1 METPKKRGESEGPY
15 PPTALSL
22 PVDPE
27 RNFGT
32 FRYERAAHQNV
43 TPLPQRTKGG
53 ERKVRS
59 RKEFASNLSF
69 LSRERSGGL
78 APSTP
83 SKPIPFPP
91 SSPPF
96 PKKPKS
102 NSRSLRGPRS
112 SLGTVQINRHTGGK
126 WPGRLRALGSAAPS

>member
-1 METPKKRGESEGPY
+1 METPKKRRSSEGSY

-69 LSRERSGGL
+69 LNRERSGGL
-78 APSTP
+78 APSTQ
-83 SKPIPFPP
+83 SKPIRFARSGPP
-91 SSPPF
+91 ISE
-96 PKKPKS
+96 KA
-102 NSRSLRGPRS
+102 R
-112 SLGTVQINRHTGGK
+112 I
-126 WPGRLRALGSAAPS
+126 

>member
-1 METPKKRGESEGPY
+1 METQKKRRSSEGSY
-15 PPTALSL
+15 PPTAITL

-53 ERKVRS
+53 ERKGRS
-59 RKEFASNLSF
+59 RKEFASNLCF

-78 APSTP
+78 GPSKP
-83 SKPIPFPP
+83 SKPIRFARSGPRFR
-91 SSPPF
+91 
-96 PKKPKS
+96 KKPEP
-102 NSRSLRGPRS
+102 NFCSLRGPR
-112 SLGTVQINRHTGGK
+112 
-126 WPGRLRALGSAAPS
+126 

>member
-1 METPKKRGESEGPY
+1 METPKKRRSSEGSY

-53 ERKVRS
+53 GKKGALAQRIRIQPVFPQPGKKRRIGAEYAIETDPLRPKRS
-59 RKEFASNLSF
+59 
-69 LSRERSGGL
+69 
-78 APSTP
+78 
-83 SKPIPFPP
+83 PI
-91 SSPPF
+91 SE
-96 PKKPKS
+96 KA
-102 NSRSLRGPRS
+102 R
-112 SLGTVQINRHTGGK
+112 I
-126 WPGRLRALGSAAPS
+126 

>member
-1 METPKKRGESEGPY
+1 METSKNRRSSEGSS

-53 ERKVRS
+53 GKKGRPPQ
-59 RKEFASNLSF
+59 EFAANLWF
-69 LSRERSGGL
+69 LTRERSGRIGPRRPSAPRRHRRRGSGATGGS
-78 APSTP
+78 APS
-83 SKPIPFPP
+83 
-91 SSPPF
+91 
-96 PKKPKS
+96 
-102 NSRSLRGPRS
+102 
-112 SLGTVQINRHTGGK
+112 
-126 WPGRLRALGSAAPS
+126 